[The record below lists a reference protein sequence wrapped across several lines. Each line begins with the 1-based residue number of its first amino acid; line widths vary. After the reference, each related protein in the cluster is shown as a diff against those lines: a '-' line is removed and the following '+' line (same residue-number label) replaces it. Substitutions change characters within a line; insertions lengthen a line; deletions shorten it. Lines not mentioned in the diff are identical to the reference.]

1 MDHLQNLRKNNR
13 KIVTYQHEVFDK
25 EGKRKW
31 MEWTD
36 YVIRD
41 KFGNFVEF
49 QSVGQDI
56 KDHIEREKLEKEIE
70 ISQNSLNFKQN
81 FLASMSHE
89 MRTPLIGVK
98 GIAQLLYKTTLSEK

>member
-1 MDHLQNLRKNNR
+1 M
-13 KIVTYQHEVFDK
+13 
-25 EGKRKW
+25 
-31 MEWTD
+31 
-36 YVIRD
+36 
-41 KFGNFVEF
+41 
-49 QSVGQDI
+49 